1 MNVAVLM
8 GGMSGERDVSLR
20 SGAAVS
26 EGLRAAGHTVWPV
39 DVTRVDFA
47 LPMAAEAAFVA
58 LHGTFGEDGGVQ
70 RELRR
75 RGIPFTGACEDAS
88 RMAFDK
94 RMSKRL
100 FDRNGIPTPAWELVC
115 SGGRPSSRWPL
126 VVKPPCQGSTL
137 GVHLVTRESE
147 WETALEDALRYDTQV
162 IVEEYIAG
170 RELTVGL
177 VDGKTLDAVE
187 IVAPDG
193 WYDYTAKYDSRE
205 TEYQI
210 PAPLPAS
217 QARECR
223 RLAALV
229 YRTLGCRGM
238 GRVDFRMDTGGNL
251 HVLELNTIP
260 GFTATSLLPKA
271 ALHAGMEFPALCD
284 RILHTAAE

>member
-8 GGMSGERDVSLR
+8 GGISSERDVSLR

-39 DVTRVDFA
+39 DVTRVDFE
-47 LPMAAEAAFVA
+47 LPAAAEVVFVA

-75 RGIPFTGACEDAS
+75 RGIPFTGAGEDAS
-88 RMAFDK
+88 RRAFDK
-94 RMSKRL
+94 RISKRL
-100 FDRNGIPTPAWELVC
+100 FARHGIPTPAWELVC

-126 VVKPPCQGSTL
+126 VVKPPCEGSTM
-137 GVHLVTRESE
+137 GIHRVTRESE
-147 WETALEDALRYDTQV
+147 WEPAFQDALRYDTEV

-170 RELTVGL
+170 RELTVGI
-177 VDGKTLDAVE
+177 VDDETLAVVE

-193 WYDYTAKYDSRE
+193 WYDYGAKYESCE
-205 TEYQI
+205 TVYHI
-210 PAPLPAS
+210 PAAMPLFE
-217 QARECR
+217 ARECR

-238 GRVDFRMDTGGNL
+238 GRVDFRMDTAGRF

-271 ALHAGMEFPALCD
+271 ALYAGMKFPALCD
-284 RILHTAAE
+284 RILRTAAA